1 MTAGMRPWML
11 RAGRCLSALV
21 LTAVS
26 LGEAQQSSIGGVVTD
41 EATGQALEA
50 ARVVLTGVDRIVGTN
65 QEGRYLFRNV
75 TPGSYEVRVLRLGYR
90 PSTDSAHVAPG
101 EEVTLDF
108 TLVPA
113 PVQLDEI
120 VTTATGEQRKLEVGN
135 VVATI
140 DAARVTEESPIAE
153 FGNLLSGRAAGVQV
167 QKSGGT
173 TGTGTRIRIR
183 GSNSVSL
190 SNEPLYY
197 IDGIRMESGASSST
211 LDIGGFGQ
219 GAGAAPS
226 RINDLNPEDI
236 ESIEIVKGPA
246 AATLYGIQASNGV
259 VRITTKRGRAGKA
272 RWNLY
277 TELGA
282 VRDHNTYP
290 INFNGRD
297 STQATGI
304 DEGWDG
310 FCIVQ
315 FELDGICTQTSV
327 STFSPLDD
335 PTTTPLKTGLR
346 QQYGANVSGGTEQF
360 TYYLSGD
367 YENEDGVYRLP
378 GFEED
383 SVREIRGE
391 VPDHQLRPNTLE
403 RVSLRANLGANVS
416 ADADIQANVGYSSSD
431 ARFVENDNSFLTIT
445 GSAEAS
451 GLPEDVNRGW
461 FFIPAE
467 LFAQL
472 NQQGT
477 ERFIGGLTGNWR
489 PLSWLTTRATLGYD
503 VTNRQDVQ
511 FWPTGQVADY
521 LENRAGLKYDNRFQI
536 SQTSVDLAASARFKL
551 SSTLGSKTSVGAQFY
566 RDYATGTF
574 ATGRGLPAGSE
585 TITGAGSTEARDTT
599 VESRSIGTYVEQE
612 FAIKERLFVTGA
624 LRFDDNSAFGEN
636 FDATVYPKA
645 SVSWLVSE
653 EPFFGQSGFLN
664 TLRLRGAF
672 GVSGQQ
678 PGTTD
683 ALRYFSPVAGKRGGV
698 AGTGIT
704 FGSLGNQD
712 LKPERSREF
721 EVGFDASMLRE
732 RVSLELTYYNKR
744 TRDALVQR
752 NVAPS
757 IGASE
762 FQFFNLAEVKNHGL
776 ELAINTRV
784 IDTRSVAWD
793 VALSGSVYDNE
804 LVELGEGVEPII
816 FGFGLQRHAEGYP
829 LGGYWARPITGF
841 EDANGNGIIEAG
853 EVTVADE
860 AVFRGRALPN
870 KEASLNSALTL
881 FDGRVRVG
889 TQFDYRGGHYLDN
902 AIESFRCTPVLNCQ
916 GLVDRNA
923 PLEEQARAQAVL
935 NEATEWGYYE
945 PAWFI
950 KLRELS
956 LTLFAPDSW
965 AQRFR
970 ASRLSLTLAGRNLWT
985 ITDYSGVDPEV
996 NAFAQDNFAT
1006 SDFESQ
1012 PQVQYWTARLNIGF

>member
-1 MTAGMRPWML
+1 MRSGMRRWRL
-11 RAGRCLSALV
+11 RAGPLVCALMA
-21 LTAVS
+21 TAAATAA
-26 LGEAQQSSIGGVVTD
+26 AQQSSITGVVTD
-41 EATGQALEA
+41 EATGQPLEA
-50 ARVVLTGVDRIVGTN
+50 ARVVLTGLDRIVGTN

-75 TPGSYEVRVLRLGYR
+75 APGSYAVRVLRLGYR
-90 PSTDSAHVAPG
+90 PTTDSASVAPA

-108 TLVPA
+108 TLTPA

-140 DAARVTEESPIAE
+140 DAARIAEESPIAE

-197 IDGIRMESGASSST
+197 IDGVRMESGASSGT

-219 GAGAAPS
+219 GSGAAPS

-259 VRITTKRGRAGKA
+259 VRITTKRGRAGRA

-277 TELGA
+277 SELGA
-282 VRDHNTYP
+282 VHDHNTYP

-315 FELDGICTQTSV
+315 FELDGLCTQTSV
-327 STFSPLDD
+327 SQFSPLDD
-335 PTTTPLKTGLR
+335 PFTSPLKTGLR

-378 GFEED
+378 EFEED
-383 SVREIRGE
+383 SVLGARGL
-391 VPDHQLRPNTLE
+391 VPDHQIRPNTLE

-416 ADADIQANVGYSSSD
+416 ADADVQANVGYISSD

-467 LFAQL
+467 LFAQR
-472 NQQGT
+472 NSQAT

-489 PLSWLTTRATLGYD
+489 PLAWLSTRATLGYD

-536 SQTSVDLAASARFKL
+536 TQTSVDLAASARFKL
-551 SSTLGSKTSVGAQFY
+551 SPALGSKTSVGGQFY

-574 ATGRGLPAGSE
+574 TTGRGLPAGSE

-599 VESRSIGTYVEQE
+599 VESRSLGTYVEQE
-612 FAIKERLFVTGA
+612 FAIKERLYVTGA

-636 FDATVYPKA
+636 FDATIYPKA

-653 EPFFGQSGFLN
+653 EPFFSRSGFLS

-683 ALRYFSPVAGKRGGV
+683 ALRYFTPVSGKRGGV
-698 AGTGIT
+698 AGTGLT

-721 EVGFDASMLRE
+721 EVGLDASVLSE
-732 RVSLELTYYNKR
+732 RVSLEFTYYNKR
-744 TRDALVQR
+744 TRDALVER

-757 IGASE
+757 VGASE
-762 FQFFNLAEVKNHGL
+762 FQFFNLGEVKNHGF
-776 ELAINTRV
+776 ELAINTRL
-784 IDTRSVAWD
+784 IDSRSVAWD
-793 VALSGSVYDNE
+793 LALSGSVYDNE

-841 EDANGNGIIEAG
+841 EDANANGIIEAG
-853 EVTVADE
+853 EVTVADD

-870 KEASLNSALTL
+870 KEASLNSTLTL
-881 FDGRVRVG
+881 FSGRVRVG

-902 AIESFRCTPVLNCQ
+902 AIESFRCTPVLNCR
-916 GLVDRNA
+916 GLVDRTA

-965 AQRFR
+965 ARRFR